1 MTTLLALAGPS
12 ASLPD
17 EQVRERLERSV
28 TAGPASVA
36 IVRAAPDVV
45 LGVAVPRW
53 DEEPTRR
60 IATDGRYSVVAH
72 AALFYRRDL
81 VAALEGAGE
90 RGVGVGDA
98 SATLILAALRAWGGR
113 CVDHLEGEFSF
124 VAWDAKE
131 QLLIG
136 ARDNSGARA
145 LFFTRIG
152 ESRAVSSS
160 LRLLRGL
167 PGSDTSWNLI
177 ALAEDAADMDLAV
190 VRETA
195 VAAIERLPAGHAL
208 EWRGGLA
215 PRVYRWWEIPIFEQD
230 SGVPFEEA
238 AEELQRLIGD
248 AVAERCDLARGSV
261 VMLSG
266 GYDSPALY
274 AAGNWRLGTP
284 ARPTPIGSVSF
295 SHPPGDPGR
304 EDELI
309 AAVTA
314 RWGAA
319 PYFIPTDDVP
329 AGDSSLPRARRR
341 EEPFYHT
348 YELWNRALA
357 LGTRAQGARV
367 ALNGNGGD
375 PWFSTSPVFLADLF
389 RQGRFFTFY
398 REWHAIWRTMNW
410 YAVFK
415 TAVQPNLSPAA
426 MSLIARVRGGRPL
439 APPSMRDIPSWIA
452 QPLRS
457 SPELIARRQV
467 AYQRR
472 RGEGHSAA
480 ERTWYLRSAFA
491 ERTTALVFSICQG
504 EGVEI
509 RTPLLDPRIIRFA
522 ATRPRWESNSA
533 RQNKYLLR
541 RSMRGLLPDELLAP
555 RSDRTGLPVTYLD
568 RTLRAHLT
576 EARNSFQDGMLLAKA
591 GIVDHRNLLG
601 QIDGFLDGRIDERE
615 EGAALVAAVQA
626 EWWLQSFEQ

>member
-12 ASLPD
+12 AALSD
-17 EQVRERLERSV
+17 EELRERLERSV
-28 TAGPASVA
+28 ASGPSQVSIARV
-36 IVRAAPDVV
+36 APDVV

-53 DEEPTRR
+53 DEEATRR
-60 IATDGRYSVVAH
+60 IATDGRYTVVGH

-81 VAALEGAGE
+81 VAALGSAGE
-90 RGVGVGDA
+90 THADAGDPPA
-98 SATLILAALRAWGGR
+98 ALILAALRVWGTR
-113 CVDHLEGEFSF
+113 CVDHLEGEFAF
-124 VAWDAKE
+124 VAWDARE
-131 QLLIG
+131 QSLFG
-136 ARDNSGARA
+136 ARDNSGSRT
-145 LFFTRIG
+145 LFFTSIG

-167 PGSDTSWNLI
+167 PGCDTAWNLI
-177 ALAEDAADMDLAV
+177 ALAEDAADLDLAV

-208 EWRGGLA
+208 EWRSGLA
-215 PRVYRWWEIPIFEQD
+215 PRVYRWWEIPIFERD

-248 AVAERCDLARGSV
+248 AVAERCDLAGGSV

-284 ARPTPIGSVSF
+284 GRPTPVGSVSF

-319 PYFIPTDDVP
+319 PHFIPTDDVP
-329 AGDSSLPRARRR
+329 AGGASLARAGRRD
-341 EEPFYHT
+341 EPFYHT

-389 RQGRFFTFY
+389 RQGRLFAFY

-426 MSLIARVRGGRPL
+426 LSLIARVRGGRPL
-439 APPSMRDIPSWIA
+439 ATSGVRALPSWLA
-452 QPLRS
+452 EPLRS
-457 SPELIARRQV
+457 SPELLARRRI

-509 RTPLLDPRIIRFA
+509 RTPFLDPRIIRFA

-555 RSDRTGLPVTYLD
+555 RTERTGLPLTYLD
-568 RTLRAHLT
+568 RTLREHLS
-576 EARNSFQDGMLLAKA
+576 EARNTFTDGMFLAKA

-601 QIDGFLDGRIDERE
+601 QIDGFLQGQGEDRE

-626 EWWLQSFEQ
+626 EWWLQTFEY